1 MKRQLFLGA
10 FLIGAFF
17 TTHAQTIFS
26 FETTEANTGDSYTAG
41 SIDGQN
47 YWSLYGETPTD
58 NAVVTTEWASD
69 GTQSLKLLTAKNYF
83 DDGSAYGAYSP
94 LLTSVITASSYE
106 ISQDIK
112 TDLVSENGS
121 NLYMYAYKYDT
132 DTEGLAFV
140 SGVYFDYS
148 GVIYG
153 VDAVNDDGD
162 ANTNDDVEIG
172 TFEANTTYAITTRYN
187 AGGNI
192 DYYVNGEYK
201 ATVKATNGVSADV
214 LMYAN
219 DDWDSSFFI
228 DKIAYNTTLG
238 VKKSLMSSLS
248 VYPNPAKDVVNVAN
262 SDSAAINNVQITDV
276 NGRIVKTANYKSV
289 TNAQVN
295 IADLASGVYIMSV
308 TSDNGTT
315 TKKIVKQ

>member
-17 TTHAQTIFS
+17 TSQAQTLFS
-26 FETTEANTGDSYTAG
+26 FETAETNTGDSYATG

-47 YWSLYGETPTD
+47 NWTLLGDTPAE

-83 DDGSAYGAYSP
+83 NDGSAYGAYSP

-106 ISQDIK
+106 ISQDVK
-112 TDLVSENGS
+112 TDLVSDNGS
-121 NLYMYAYKYDT
+121 NLYAYAYNYDSDAQT
-132 DTEGLAFV
+132 TLFV
-140 SGVYFDYS
+140 SGFYFDYS
-148 GVIYG
+148 GTIYG
-153 VDAVNDDGD
+153 VDAANDDGD

-172 TFEANTTYAITTRYN
+172 TFEANTTYTITTRYN
-187 AGGNI
+187 EGGTI

-201 ATVKATNGVSADV
+201 ATVKGTNGVTADL

-219 DDWDSSFFI
+219 DDWDSSYFI
-228 DKIAYNTTLG
+228 DKIGYNTTLG
-238 VKKSLMSSLS
+238 VKQSVKSGLE
-248 VYPNPAKDVVNVAN
+248 VYPNPVKDVVNVTN
-262 SDSAAINNVQITDV
+262 SNNAAINAVQVTDI
-276 NGRIVKTANYKSV
+276 NGRIVKTANYQSV
-289 TNAQVN
+289 TSAQVN